1 MTRPSRLEAWP
12 RPFDSRVELDWG
24 DPAVNRRLLREHLDQ
39 AHDGASRRLPSID
52 EHVRRLLRLLPRPPA
67 HVLDAACGPGLYSIR
82 LARAGLT
89 VTAVDVGPAVIAHA
103 RRLAR
108 QHGVAS
114 RIKTQVGDLRT
125 LDDRDRFDGAVLI
138 YHVLEAFPRR
148 QQPGVLR
155 RLGAALR
162 DAAPLIVEMRLRP
175 DQPDGRISSWEV
187 VGASLLSD
195 RRHLLLVETV
205 HDRARNTYLLRE
217 TAVFDDGSIA
227 VQQTSSALTRFDAIP
242 SLFARAGLR
251 VDAVYDGWTRFRASP
266 LSETVLVVARRR

>member
-1 MTRPSRLEAWP
+1 
-12 RPFDSRVELDWG
+12 
-24 DPAVNRRLLREHLDQ
+24 
-39 AHDGASRRLPSID
+39 
-52 EHVRRLLRLLPRPPA
+52 
-67 HVLDAACGPGLYSIR
+67 VLDAACGPGLYSIR

-114 RIKTQVGDLRT
+114 RIKMQVGDLRT

-155 RLGAALR
+155 RLGVALR
-162 DAAPLIVEMRLRP
+162 DTAPLIVEMRLRP

-205 HDRARNTYLLRE
+205 HDRSRNTYLLRE
-217 TAVFDDGSIA
+217 TAVFDDGSTA
-227 VQQTSSALTRFDAIP
+227 VQQTSSAFTRFDAIP